1 MICQLLSVAKHLEWM
16 EGLHLKYIFDICM
29 DLDQL
34 VFLAKKSRFQILDL
48 AFKSDGPSHLG
59 GGLSMV
65 EIFTVLY
72 GDILKYDPRNPD
84 WEGRDRFILSKGHGV
99 LPFFVALHN
108 AGFISEEELF
118 TYKKNESHLISHP
131 VMNMRL
137 GMESSNGS
145 LGHGLSMAVGISLAL
160 KRKSNYDSR
169 VFVVMGDGE
178 CNEGSVWEASMS
190 ASHFKLNNL
199 VAIIDYNK
207 LQSDGDSET
216 VMDIGVLKDKWESF
230 GWEVLS
236 LDGHDI
242 NVLKNGLNSRDKNI
256 LKPLVIIAHTTKG
269 KGVSFMENNNIWH
282 HNRLTKT
289 TYDQAIE
296 ELNNC

>member
-1 MICQLLSVAKHLEWM
+1 MNNNELL
-16 EGLHLKYIFDICM
+16 
-29 DLDQL
+29 Q
-34 VFLAKKSRFQILDL
+34 LAKKSRVQLLEL

-72 GDILKYDPRNPD
+72 GNILKYDTKNPE
-84 WEGRDRFILSKGHGV
+84 WENRDRFILSKGHGV
-99 LPFFVALHN
+99 LPFFIALHN
-108 AGFISEEELF
+108 AGFISQEELY

-131 VMNMRL
+131 VMNLEL

-160 KRKSNYDSR
+160 KKKGNLDSR

-190 ASHFKLNNL
+190 AAHFKLDNL
-199 VAIIDYNK
+199 IAVVDYNK
-207 LQSDGDSET
+207 LQSDGESNSI
-216 VMDIGVLKDKWESF
+216 MDIGALEKKWESF
-230 GWEVLS
+230 GWEVIS

-242 NVLKNGLNSRDKNI
+242 DALNNAFNCKDNNM
-256 LKPLVIIAHTTKG
+256 KPKIIVAHTTKG
-269 KGVSFMENNNIWH
+269 KGVSFMENNNMWH
-282 HNRLTKT
+282 HNRLTQT
-289 TYDQAIE
+289 TFDQAIT
-296 ELNNC
+296 ELNN